1 MTYPG
6 LKDLEAELVDVPKL
20 DANLLRSRS
29 RDHYWFSPILRSEL
43 DGKSA
48 DVALV
53 PENRE
58 QLIRVASACARH
70 RVPVTVRGAGTGNY
84 GQAVPI
90 KGGVLLD
97 MTRFNRVISS
107 APGVGRFEAGARLLE
122 IDRAISGQGWELRF
136 FPSTRKHAT
145 IGGFIAGGAG
155 GVGSCTWGQLAD
167 PGAVLAIQVLTL
179 EESPRFIELRNR
191 DALKVLHAYGMNG
204 IITEVEMPLAPCQPW
219 MDTIVTFPDLMAA
232 SEFGYALAAAEG
244 IAKKLISIHDERI
257 PGLVGLADHVPAE
270 RAMAIVMVAEPQFEA
285 LEAMA
290 ADFGGAVA
298 FRRTAAG
305 TRDAAF
311 GKTAGETAGKTEEMA
326 PLYEYTWNHTTLR
339 AMKVDRSYTY
349 LQVRYPAGAELRII
363 KDLKEKYPDELILHL
378 EFQRRF
384 GRVFVSSLPL
394 VRYRDAPR
402 LQALMDE
409 IEALGGQISNPHTYR
424 LDGAGWKR
432 TDAPQPEFKRIA
444 DPYDLMNPGKLVE
457 VEPACT

>member
-6 LKDLEAELVDVPKL
+6 LKGLEAELADVPKVHS
-20 DANLLRSRS
+20 NLLRSRS
-29 RDHYWFSPILRSEL
+29 RDYYWFSPVLKSEL

-48 DVALV
+48 DVVLI
-53 PENRE
+53 PEDRE
-58 QLIRVASACARH
+58 QLVRTASACARH

-90 KGGVLLD
+90 KGGVVLD
-97 MTRFNRVISS
+97 MTQFNRVISS

-122 IDRAISGQGWELRF
+122 IDRAICGQGWELRF
-136 FPSTRKHAT
+136 FPSTRRHAT

-155 GVGSCTWGQLAD
+155 GIGSCTWGQLAD

-219 MDTIVTFPDLMAA
+219 MDTIVTFPDLMSA

-244 IAKKLISIHDERI
+244 IAKKLISVHDERI
-257 PGLVGLADHVPAE
+257 PPLMGRLANYVPAG
-270 RAMAIVMVAEPQFEA
+270 RAMAIIMVAEPQFEA
-285 LEAMA
+285 LEAMT

-298 FRRTAAG
+298 FQRTAAD
-305 TRDAAF
+305 TSDAAF
-311 GKTAGETAGKTEEMA
+311 GTTADMA

-339 AMKVDRSYTY
+339 AMKADRSYTY
-349 LQVRYPAGAELRII
+349 LQVRYPPGEELRII
-363 KDLKEKYPDELILHL
+363 KDLKERYPHELILHL

-384 GRVFVSSLPL
+384 GASSYRACLWC
-394 VRYRDAPR
+394 VIAMRRDCRRSWTRSRSWAARYPTRTPTVWMARAGSEPMR
-402 LQALMDE
+402 RSLNSSASP
-409 IEALGGQISNPHTYR
+409 IHT
-424 LDGAGWKR
+424 
-432 TDAPQPEFKRIA
+432 TS
-444 DPYDLMNPGKLVE
+444 
-457 VEPACT
+457 